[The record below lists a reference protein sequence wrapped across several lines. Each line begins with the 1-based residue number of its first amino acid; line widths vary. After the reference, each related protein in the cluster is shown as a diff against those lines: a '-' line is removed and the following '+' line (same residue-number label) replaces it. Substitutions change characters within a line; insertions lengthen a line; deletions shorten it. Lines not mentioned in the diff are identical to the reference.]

1 MSAHFNRCKNL
12 STVVLDSRSGKDV
25 LVLQANVH
33 VSPAHGRGPVR
44 RKLPPRLAS
53 CQDQL
58 ELSGVQKKITP
69 KHSIL
74 FCRHKQNV
82 NFGVIQLAE

>member
-1 MSAHFNRCKNL
+1 MSAHFNRCKKL
-12 STVVLDSRSGKDV
+12 GTLVLDSRSGKDV

-58 ELSGVQKKITP
+58 ELSGVQKKNTQTQYFVLQAQAKCKLWCYP
-69 KHSIL
+69 T
-74 FCRHKQNV
+74 R
-82 NFGVIQLAE
+82 